1 MAHFE
6 KGHWICEVSF
16 HLHIRNTVYKGFLMD
31 HRAVPKLNR
40 RLLFYTLF
48 LAYICAGIISVLP
61 GASLLLL
68 AENTHVSLAIAGSSF
83 TLSALGFI
91 IGVLIAGL
99 FSTKLNSKYILM
111 GGIGLMS
118 LAGAITPVTHSFSV
132 LLITQ
137 LIKGVGFGLIDVS
150 INTIVTLAF
159 HDTLGETLNNVH
171 SSFGIGSLSG
181 PLLLSLSLQMLNE
194 ALWAYLVGAVAGCVV
209 IFLLIRQT
217 VPEIPTQNDKQ
228 RQQQPSLSRN
238 VFRQP
243 LLWLMALQIALY
255 VGAELGFGSWIVTVL
270 SQSAAISLALAAP
283 AATAFFLGLTIGRL
297 LGGQVLRRGLL
308 SENQLLYVSILG
320 GYVSGILVAI
330 FPGQIVVSFGA
341 SALVGLFYGPLFPGI
356 MAMASRQF
364 VNNIGIVSSVMLVST
379 GAAAMVLPALMGIL
393 IPIIGINWVLVFPA
407 FCCLLIIVPLILANR
422 RQRYWL
428 HLPDNDITI
437 NEETSVSTKL

>member
-1 MAHFE
+1 
-6 KGHWICEVSF
+6 
-16 HLHIRNTVYKGFLMD
+16 MD
-31 HRAVPKLNR
+31 HRVVPKLNR

-91 IGVLIAGL
+91 IGVLIAGF
-99 FSTKLNSKYILM
+99 FSAKFNSKYILM
-111 GGIGLMS
+111 GGLGLMS

-132 LLITQ
+132 LLISQ
-137 LIKGVGFGLIDVS
+137 LIKGVGFGMIDVS
-150 INTIVTLAF
+150 VNTIVTLAF
-159 HDTLGETLNNVH
+159 QYTLGETLNNVH
-171 SSFGIGSLSG
+171 SAYGIGALSG

-194 ALWAYLVGAVAGCVV
+194 ALWAYLVGAVAGFVV
-209 IFLLIRQT
+209 FFLLIRQA
-217 VPEIPTQNDKQ
+217 VPEIPNQNDKQ
-228 RQQQPSLSRN
+228 RQQQTSLYRN

-243 LLWLMALQIALY
+243 LLWLMTLQIALY

-270 SQSAAISLALAAP
+270 SQSASISLALAAP

-308 SENQLLYVSILG
+308 SENQLLYISIFG
-320 GYVSGILVAI
+320 GFISGIVVAI

-341 SALVGLFYGPLFPGI
+341 CVLVGSFYGPLFPGI

-364 VNNIGIVSSVMLVST
+364 ANNIGIVSSVMLVST
-379 GAAAMVLPALMGIL
+379 GSAAMVLPALMGIL

-407 FCCLLIIVPLILANR
+407 FCCLLIIVPLLFANLQQR
-422 RQRYWL
+422 RL
-428 HLPDNDITI
+428 LNMLNNNITI
-437 NEETSVSTKL
+437 NEEKSLSTKI

>member
-1 MAHFE
+1 
-6 KGHWICEVSF
+6 
-16 HLHIRNTVYKGFLMD
+16 MD

-68 AENTHVSLAIAGSSF
+68 AENTQVSLAIAGSSF
-83 TLSALGFI
+83 TLTALGFI
-91 IGVLIAGL
+91 IGVLIAG
-99 FSTKLNSKYILM
+99 FCSIKLNSKYILM
-111 GGIGLMS
+111 GGLGLMS
-118 LAGAITPVTHSFSV
+118 LAGAIIPVTHSFSV
-132 LLITQ
+132 LLIAQ
-137 LIKGVGFGLIDVS
+137 LIKGIGFGLIDVS
-150 INTIVTLAF
+150 INTIVTLGY

-171 SSFGIGSLSG
+171 SSYGIGALSG

-194 ALWAYLVGAVAGCVV
+194 ALLAYLVGAVTGFVV
-209 IFLLIRQT
+209 IFLLIRQA
-217 VPEIPTQNDKQ
+217 VPEIPTRNETK
-228 RQQQPSLSRN
+228 RQQQPLLYRN
-238 VFRQP
+238 VFLQP

-308 SENQLLYVSILG
+308 SENQLLYISILG
-320 GYVSGILVAI
+320 GFISGIVVAI

-341 SALVGLFYGPLFPGI
+341 SVLVGLFYGPLFPGI

-364 VNNIGIVSSVMLVST
+364 ANNIGIVSSVMLVST
-379 GAAAMVLPALMGIL
+379 GSAAMVLPALMGIL
-393 IPIIGINWVLVFPA
+393 IPVIGINWVLVFPA
-407 FCCLLIIVPLILANR
+407 LCCLLIIVPLILANR
-422 RQRYWL
+422 QQRYSL

-437 NEETSVSTKL
+437 NEETSLSTKL

>member
-1 MAHFE
+1 
-6 KGHWICEVSF
+6 
-16 HLHIRNTVYKGFLMD
+16 MD
-31 HRAVPKLNR
+31 HRTVPKLNR

-194 ALWAYLVGAVAGCVV
+194 ALWAYLVGAVAGFVV
-209 IFLLIRQT
+209 ICLLIRQT
-217 VPEIPTQNDKQ
+217 VPEIPKQNDKQ
-228 RQQQPSLSRN
+228 RQQQPSLFRN
-238 VFRQP
+238 VFREP

-255 VGAELGFGSWIVTVL
+255 VGAELGFGNWIVTVL

-308 SENQLLYVSILG
+308 SENQLLYISILG
-320 GYVSGILVAI
+320 GYISGILVAI

-341 SALVGLFYGPLFPGI
+341 SALVGLFYGTLFPGI

-379 GAAAMVLPALMGIL
+379 GSAAMVLPALMGIL
-393 IPIIGINWVLVFPA
+393 IPVIGINWVLTLPA
-407 FCCLLIIVPLILANR
+407 FCCLLIIVPLILTNR
-422 RQRYWL
+422 RQRHSL
-428 HLPDNDITI
+428 NIKREDLSSEQPISIHPF
-437 NEETSVSTKL
+437 K

>member
-1 MAHFE
+1 
-6 KGHWICEVSF
+6 
-16 HLHIRNTVYKGFLMD
+16 MD

-40 RLLFYTLF
+40 RLLFFTLF

-68 AENTHVSLAIAGSSF
+68 AENTHVSLAFAGSSF

-91 IGVLIAGL
+91 IGVLIAGF

-111 GGIGLMS
+111 GGLGLMS

-132 LLITQ
+132 LLIAQ
-137 LIKGVGFGLIDVS
+137 LIKGIGFGLVDVS

-159 HDTLGETLNNVH
+159 QDTLGETLNNVH
-171 SSFGIGSLSG
+171 SAYGIGALSG

-194 ALWAYLVGAVAGCVV
+194 ALWAYLVGAVAGFVAF
-209 IFLLIRQT
+209 FLLIRQT
-217 VPEIPTQNDKQ
+217 VPEIPTQNNKQ
-228 RQQQPSLSRN
+228 RQQQPSLYRN
-238 VFRQP
+238 AFRQP
-243 LLWLMALQIALY
+243 LLWLLALQIALY
-255 VGAELGFGSWIVTVL
+255 VGAELGFGSWIVSVL

-308 SENQLLYVSILG
+308 SENQLLYISIFG
-320 GYVSGILVAI
+320 GFISGIVVAI

-341 SALVGLFYGPLFPGI
+341 SVLVGLFYGPLFPGI

-379 GAAAMVLPALMGIL
+379 GSAAMVLPALMGIL
-393 IPIIGINWVLVFPA
+393 IPVIGINWVLVLPA
-407 FCCLLIIVPLILANR
+407 FCCLLIIVPLILTNR
-422 RQRYWL
+422 RQRRSL

-437 NEETSVSTKL
+437 NEETSLSTKI

>member
-1 MAHFE
+1 
-6 KGHWICEVSF
+6 
-16 HLHIRNTVYKGFLMD
+16 MD
-31 HRAVPKLNR
+31 VR
-40 RLLFYTLF
+40 
-48 LAYICAGIISVLP
+48 
-61 GASLLLL
+61 
-68 AENTHVSLAIAGSSF
+68 
-83 TLSALGFI
+83 
-91 IGVLIAGL
+91 
-99 FSTKLNSKYILM
+99 
-111 GGIGLMS
+111 
-118 LAGAITPVTHSFSV
+118 
-132 LLITQ
+132 
-137 LIKGVGFGLIDVS
+137 

-194 ALWAYLVGAVAGCVV
+194 ALWAYLVGAATGCVV

-217 VPEIPTQNDKQ
+217 VPEIPIQNDKQ

-422 RQRYWL
+422 RQRYSL

-437 NEETSVSTKL
+437 NEETSLSTKL

>member
-1 MAHFE
+1 
-6 KGHWICEVSF
+6 
-16 HLHIRNTVYKGFLMD
+16 MD
-31 HRAVPKLNR
+31 HRVVPKLKR
-40 RLLFYTLF
+40 RLLFYSLF
-48 LAYICAGIISVLP
+48 LAYFCAGIMSVLP
-61 GASLLLL
+61 GASLLVL
-68 AENTHVSLAIAGSSF
+68 AENTHVTLAVAGSSF

-91 IGVLIAGL
+91 FGVLIAGL

-118 LAGAITPVTHSFSV
+118 LAGAITPVTNSFSV

-137 LIKGVGFGLIDVS
+137 LLKGVGFGLIDVS

-171 SSFGIGSLSG
+171 SAFGIGALSG
-181 PLLLSLSLQMLNE
+181 PLLLSVSLQILNE
-194 ALWAYLVGAVAGCVV
+194 ALWAYLVGAIAGCIVF
-209 IFLLIRQT
+209 FLLIHQV
-217 VPEIPTQNDKQ
+217 VPEIPTRHEK
-228 RQQQPSLSRN
+228 QQQQQSSLFWN

-243 LLWLMALQIALY
+243 LLWFMALQIALY

-283 AATAFFLGLTIGRL
+283 AATAFFLGLTLGRL

-320 GYVSGILVAI
+320 GFISGIVVAI

-341 SALVGLFYGPLFPGI
+341 SVLVGLFYGPLFPGI

-364 VNNIGIVSSVMLVST
+364 VDTIGIVSSVMLVST
-379 GAAAMVLPALMGIL
+379 GSAAMVLPALMGIL
-393 IPIIGINWVLVFPA
+393 LPVIGINWVLVFPA

-422 RQRYWL
+422 QQRHSL
-428 HLPDNDITI
+428 HLPGNDITI
-437 NEETSVSTKL
+437 SEETSLSTKL

>member
-1 MAHFE
+1 
-6 KGHWICEVSF
+6 
-16 HLHIRNTVYKGFLMD
+16 MD
-31 HRAVPKLNR
+31 HRAAPKLKR
-40 RLLFYTLF
+40 RLLFYSLF
-48 LAYICAGIISVLP
+48 LAYICAGIMSVLP
-61 GASLLLL
+61 GASLLVL
-68 AENTHVSLAIAGSSF
+68 AENTHVILAVAGSSF

-137 LIKGVGFGLIDVS
+137 LLKGVGFGLIDVS

-171 SSFGIGSLSG
+171 SAFGIGALSG
-181 PLLLSLSLQMLNE
+181 PLLLSISLQMLNE
-194 ALWAYLVGAVAGCVV
+194 ALWAYLIGAIAGCIVF
-209 IFLLIRQT
+209 FLLIHQV
-217 VPEIPTQNDKQ
+217 VPEIPTRPDKQ
-228 RQQQPSLSRN
+228 QQQQSSLFWN

-243 LLWLMALQIALY
+243 LLWFMALQIALY

-283 AATAFFLGLTIGRL
+283 AATAFFLGLTLGRL

-320 GYVSGILVAI
+320 GFTSGIVVAI

-341 SALVGLFYGPLFPGI
+341 SVLVGLFYGPLFPGI

-364 VNNIGIVSSVMLVST
+364 VDTIGIVSSVMLVST
-379 GAAAMVLPALMGIL
+379 GAAAMILPALMGIL
-393 IPIIGINWVLVFPA
+393 LPVIGINWVLVFPA

-422 RQRYWL
+422 QRRHSL
-428 HLPDNDITI
+428 HLQDNDITV
-437 NEETSVSTKL
+437 NEETSLSTKL

>member
-1 MAHFE
+1 
-6 KGHWICEVSF
+6 
-16 HLHIRNTVYKGFLMD
+16 MD

-40 RLLFYTLF
+40 RLLIFTLF

-68 AENTHVSLAIAGSSF
+68 AENTQVSLAIAGSSF

-91 IGVLIAGL
+91 IGVLIAGF
-99 FSTKLNSKYILM
+99 FSTKFNSKYILM
-111 GGIGLMS
+111 GGLGLMS

-132 LLITQ
+132 LLIAQ
-137 LIKGVGFGLIDVS
+137 LIKGVGFGIIDVS
-150 INTIVTLAF
+150 INTILTLTF
-159 HDTLGETLNNVH
+159 QDTLGETLNNVH
-171 SSFGIGSLSG
+171 SAYGIGALSG

-194 ALWAYLVGAVAGCVV
+194 ALWAYLVGAVAGFVV
-209 IFLLIRQT
+209 FFLLIRQA
-217 VPEIPTQNDKQ
+217 VPEIPNQNDKQ
-228 RQQQPSLSRN
+228 RQQQTSLYPN

-270 SQSAAISLALAAP
+270 SQSASISLALAAP

-308 SENQLLYVSILG
+308 SEKQLLYISILG
-320 GYVSGILVAI
+320 GFISGIVVAI

-341 SALVGLFYGPLFPGI
+341 CVLVGSFYGPLFPGI

-379 GAAAMVLPALMGIL
+379 GSAAMVLPALMGIL
-393 IPIIGINWVLVFPA
+393 IPVIGINWVLVFPA
-407 FCCLLIIVPLILANR
+407 FCCLLIIVPLLLAHR
-422 RQRYWL
+422 RQRRSL
-428 HLPDNDITI
+428 KMLDNDITI
-437 NEETSVSTKL
+437 NEETPLSTKI

>member
-1 MAHFE
+1 
-6 KGHWICEVSF
+6 
-16 HLHIRNTVYKGFLMD
+16 
-31 HRAVPKLNR
+31 
-40 RLLFYTLF
+40 
-48 LAYICAGIISVLP
+48 
-61 GASLLLL
+61 
-68 AENTHVSLAIAGSSF
+68 
-83 TLSALGFI
+83 
-91 IGVLIAGL
+91 
-99 FSTKLNSKYILM
+99 
-111 GGIGLMS
+111 MS

-137 LIKGVGFGLIDVS
+137 LLKGVGFGLIDVS

-171 SSFGIGSLSG
+171 SAFGIGALSG
-181 PLLLSLSLQMLNE
+181 PLLLSVSLQMLNE
-194 ALWAYLVGAVAGCVV
+194 ALWAYLVGTIAGCVV
-209 IFLLIRQT
+209 FFLLIHQV
-217 VPEIPTQNDKQ
+217 VPEIPTRSDKQ
-228 RQQQPSLSRN
+228 QQQQSSLFWN

-243 LLWLMALQIALY
+243 LLWFMALQIALY

-308 SENQLLYVSILG
+308 SENQLLYISVLG
-320 GYVSGILVAI
+320 GFMSGIVVAI

-341 SALVGLFYGPLFPGI
+341 SVLVGLFYGPLFPGI

-364 VNNIGIVSSVMLVST
+364 VDTIGIVSSVMLVST
-379 GAAAMVLPALMGIL
+379 GSAAMILPALMGIL
-393 IPIIGINWVLVFPA
+393 LPVIGINWVLVFPA

-422 RQRYWL
+422 QQRHSL

-437 NEETSVSTKL
+437 SEETSLSTRL

>member
-1 MAHFE
+1 
-6 KGHWICEVSF
+6 
-16 HLHIRNTVYKGFLMD
+16 MD

-40 RLLFYTLF
+40 RLLFFTLF

-68 AENTHVSLAIAGSSF
+68 AENTQVSLAIAGSSF

-91 IGVLIAGL
+91 IGVLIAGF
-99 FSTKLNSKYILM
+99 FSTKFNSKYILM
-111 GGIGLMS
+111 GGLGLMS

-132 LLITQ
+132 LLIAQ
-137 LIKGVGFGLIDVS
+137 LIKGVGFGIIDVS
-150 INTIVTLAF
+150 INTILTLAF
-159 HDTLGETLNNVH
+159 QDTLGETLNNVH
-171 SSFGIGSLSG
+171 SAYGIGALSG

-194 ALWAYLVGAVAGCVV
+194 ALWAYLVGAVAGFVV
-209 IFLLIRQT
+209 FFLLIRQA
-217 VPEIPTQNDKQ
+217 VPEIPNQNDKQ
-228 RQQQPSLSRN
+228 RQQQTSLYSN

-270 SQSAAISLALAAP
+270 SQSASISLALAAP

-308 SENQLLYVSILG
+308 SEKQLLYISILG
-320 GYVSGILVAI
+320 GFISGIVVAI

-341 SALVGLFYGPLFPGI
+341 CVLVGSFYGPLFPGI

-379 GAAAMVLPALMGIL
+379 GSAAMVLPALMGIL
-393 IPIIGINWVLVFPA
+393 IPVIGINWVLVFPA
-407 FCCLLIIVPLILANR
+407 FCCLLIIVPLLIANR
-422 RQRYWL
+422 RQRSSL
-428 HLPDNDITI
+428 NMLDNDITI
-437 NEETSVSTKL
+437 NEETPLSTKI

>member
-1 MAHFE
+1 
-6 KGHWICEVSF
+6 
-16 HLHIRNTVYKGFLMD
+16 MD

-422 RQRYWL
+422 RQRYSL

-437 NEETSVSTKL
+437 HEETSLSTKL

>member
-1 MAHFE
+1 MNHHA
-6 KGHWICEVSF
+6 IS
-16 HLHIRNTVYKGFLMD
+16 
-31 HRAVPKLNR
+31 KLNR

-68 AENTHVSLAIAGSSF
+68 AENTGVSLAIAGSSF

-91 IGVLIAGL
+91 IGVLIAGF

-111 GGIGLMS
+111 GGVGLMS
-118 LAGAITPVTHSFSV
+118 LAGVLIPVTHSFSV
-132 LLITQ
+132 LLFAQ
-137 LIKGVGFGLIDVS
+137 LLKGVGFGLIDVS

-171 SSFGIGSLSG
+171 SSYGIGALSG
-181 PLLLSLSLQMLNE
+181 PLFLSLSLQMLNE
-194 ALWAYLVGAVAGCVV
+194 ALWAYLVGAIAGFIV
-209 IFLLIRQT
+209 IFLLIRQD
-217 VPEIPTQNDKQ
+217 VPEIPTRNDRQ
-228 RQQQPSLSRN
+228 RQQQLSLYRN
-238 VFRQP
+238 VLLQP

-283 AATAFFLGLTIGRL
+283 AATAFFLGLTTGRL

-308 SENQLLYVSILG
+308 SENQLLYVSIFG
-320 GYVSGILVAI
+320 GFISGIVVAI

-356 MAMASRQF
+356 MAMASREF
-364 VNNIGIVSSVMLVST
+364 VNYIGIVSSVMLVST
-379 GAAAMVLPALMGIL
+379 GSAAMVLPALMGIL
-393 IPIIGINWVLVFPA
+393 IPVIGINLVLVFPA

-422 RQRYWL
+422 RQHHPL
-428 HLPDNDITI
+428 QLPDNDITI
-437 NEETSVSTKL
+437 NEETPLSTKL